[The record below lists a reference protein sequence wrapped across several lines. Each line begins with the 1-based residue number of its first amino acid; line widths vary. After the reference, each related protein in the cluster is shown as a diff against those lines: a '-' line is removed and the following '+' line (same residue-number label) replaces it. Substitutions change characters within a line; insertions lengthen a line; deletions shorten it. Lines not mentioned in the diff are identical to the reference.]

1 MKLYRI
7 YDGTKLLG
15 AIASNSEEAAESY
28 ALGRYWAGT
37 SVSQVSVK
45 ETLAAAPICVI
56 FETKTVLAS
65 SCNPTARLTVVK

>member
-1 MKLYRI
+1 MKVFRI
-7 YDGTKLLG
+7 YNQSKLVG
-15 AIASNSEEAAESY
+15 AVVSESKEAAESY
-28 ALGRYWAGT
+28 ALGRYGAGT

-56 FETKTVLAS
+56 FETKNVLAS